1 MTGHKERLLKYLKE
15 NGKITTM
22 EAIQK
27 LRNTRLSEY
36 IRQLRKDG
44 YIINNI
50 HKTGINVFGEKC
62 HYDEFVL
69 QEEKQND

>member
-1 MTGHKERLLKYLKE
+1 MTGHKERLLKYLQQ
-15 NGKITTM
+15 NGKKTTI
-22 EAIQK
+22 EAIEK

-36 IRQLRKDG
+36 IRQLRKDE

-69 QEEKQND
+69 KEEER

>member
-1 MTGHKERLLKYLKE
+1 MKGHKERLLKYLKQ
-15 NGKITTM
+15 NGNITTM

-69 QEEKQND
+69 KEEEK

>member
-27 LRNTRLSEY
+27 LGNTRLSEY

-69 QEEKQND
+69 KEEER

>member
-1 MTGHKERLLKYLKE
+1 
-15 NGKITTM
+15 M

-27 LRNTRLSEY
+27 LKNTRSSEY

-69 QEEKQND
+69 KEEKR

>member
-1 MTGHKERLLKYLKE
+1 MKGHKERLLKYLKE
-15 NGKITTM
+15 NGNITTI
-22 EAIQK
+22 EAIEK

-69 QEEKQND
+69 KEEER